1 MPGQKIRFKHATI
14 DWNKVLLKKKK
25 KTLLNTWTLKAQ
37 NWETH
42 GHDGFNCLKILLPKP
57 EHLMILYMP
66 KKNTKLVFQEVRYSC
81 LVLSDWDSMAV
92 ACQTLPSTEL
102 SRQEYWSK
110 LRFPTLGDLPNPG
123 TEPMSSLS
131 SALQADLGN
140 GKYWNYY
147 SGLPKWPT
155 GRH

>member
-1 MPGQKIRFKHATI
+1 MKSKHFQFSALPFGLLSTKPVE
-14 DWNKVLLKKKK
+14 NVLLKKKK
-25 KTLLNTWTLKAQ
+25 KKAVKYITLKAL

-42 GHDGFNCLKILLPKP
+42 GHDSFNCLKILLPKP

-66 KKNTKLVFQEVRYSC
+66 KKKKKLVFQEVRYSC

-102 SRQEYWSK
+102 SRQEYWSR

-131 SALQADLGN
+131 PALQADSLPSEPS
-140 GKYWNYY
+140 GKP
-147 SGLPKWPT
+147 SRK
-155 GRH
+155 